1 MSARPQ
7 PEIAPT
13 DRLRELA
20 SILAAAVVRRMALDR
35 RIAPQV
41 PGISQESSA
50 SGLEVPAPLPLSVGH
65 RTRG

>member
-1 MSARPQ
+1 MSARSQ
-7 PEIAPT
+7 PDIAPS

-20 SILAAAVVRRMALDR
+20 SILAAAVVQRMALDR
-35 RIAPQV
+35 RITPPV

-50 SGLEVPAPLPLSVGH
+50 SGLEVPAPLPLSVAD